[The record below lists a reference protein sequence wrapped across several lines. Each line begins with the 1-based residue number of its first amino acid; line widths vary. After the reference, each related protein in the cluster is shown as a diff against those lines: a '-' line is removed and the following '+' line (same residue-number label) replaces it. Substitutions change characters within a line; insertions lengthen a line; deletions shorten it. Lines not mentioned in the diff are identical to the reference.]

1 MVERR
6 TTGTTRRRFLGRAAA
21 MASLGPIAAGAASA
35 APLATLGNVSAP
47 RTGSRELT
55 PHAPA
60 PGYAT
65 LRADEAAFA
74 EALVRA
80 LCPSDRLTPDGVACG
95 LAREIDRELSGALAD
110 AHASFAPIHWEH
122 SAGES
127 QDTSAD
133 RHFFAAGVA
142 AINAVSRDQ
151 RGVEFAELAPASALT
166 LLADIESSQVAH
178 ARFPLAAWLT
188 HFVQPLVVGAAL
200 AEPIHRE
207 HSNRVFWK
215 VIGSAT

>member
-1 MVERR
+1 MVGRK
-6 TTGTTRRRFLGRAAA
+6 TTGTTRRRFLGRAVAL
-21 MASLGPIAAGAASA
+21 ASLGPLAASGASA
-35 APLATLGNVSAP
+35 ASQGALDDLPAP
-47 RTGSRELT
+47 RREDSES
-55 PHAPA
+55 PRNSPA
-60 PGYAT
+60 PGYAM
-65 LRADEAAFA
+65 LSADEAAFT

-110 AHASFAPIHWEH
+110 AHAAFAPITWDY
-122 SAGES
+122 SACEP
-127 QDTSAD
+127 QDTSTD

-142 AINAVSRDQ
+142 AINSVSRE
-151 RGVEFAELAPASALT
+151 RCGAEFAALAPASALS
-166 LLADIESSQVAH
+166 LLADLESQQIAH
-178 ARFPLAAWLT
+178 ARFPLATWLT
-188 HFVQPLVVGAAL
+188 RSVQPLVVGAAL

>member
-1 MVERR
+1 MVERK

-21 MASLGPIAAGAASA
+21 MASLGSLAAGEGSAASSA
-35 APLATLGNVSAP
+35 ALGDLPVP
-47 RTGSRELT
+47 RPRGSELS
-55 PHAPA
+55 PSAPA
-60 PGYAT
+60 PGYAS
-65 LRADEAAFA
+65 LSAAEAAFA

-80 LCPSDRLTPDGVACG
+80 LCPSDRLTPDGVTCG

-110 AHASFAPIHWEH
+110 AHAAFAPIAWEY

-127 QDTSAD
+127 QDTTAD

-142 AINAVSRDQ
+142 AINAVSRER
-151 RGVEFAELAPASALT
+151 RGAEFAALAPASALS
-166 LLADIESSQVAH
+166 LIADIESLHVAH

-188 HFVQPLVVGAAL
+188 RSVQPLVVGAAL
-200 AEPIHRE
+200 AEPIHRA